1 MDYLL
6 MMEYLITQKQLRH
19 LINESEGDNIQN
31 DLQKLYQFTLDVI
44 EKSQKMWNLNVRFLM
59 TWGAAIG
66 GMIMPLKSW
75 IEGQHPELSEKQIIL
90 LLVGISCNYFY
101 DNETFIRGILDKI
114 KKEGLIGPFRK
125 LFTKSEELKNN
136 FLDFLNSIKVF
147 GRSTSSLMA
156 YAFILPILDDVISL
170 ISGSGDP
177 EFIIKNIVGRIVAS
191 SVVLVG
197 GSAVTS
203 LISNIIKKYRD

>member
-6 MMEYLITQKQLRH
+6 MMEYLITQRQLRH

-75 IEGQHPELSEKQIIL
+75 IEGEHPELSEKQIIL
-90 LLVGISCNYFY
+90 LLVGITCNYFY
-101 DNETFIRGILDKI
+101 DNEKFIRGILDKI
-114 KKEGLIGPFRK
+114 KQEGLIGPFRK
-125 LFTKSEELKNN
+125 LFTKSEELKNSL
-136 FLDFLNSIKVF
+136 LDFLTSIKIF
-147 GRSTSSLMA
+147 GRSTSSLMS
-156 YAFILPILDDVISL
+156 YAFILPIFDDIFSL
-170 ISGSGDP
+170 IGGSEDP
-177 EFIIKNIVGRIVAS
+177 EFVIKNIVGRIVAS
-191 SVVLVG
+191 SVVLLS
-197 GSAVTS
+197 GSAITS
-203 LISNIIKKYRD
+203 LISKIIKKYRD

>member
-1 MDYLL
+1 
-6 MMEYLITQKQLRH
+6 
-19 LINESEGDNIQN
+19 
-31 DLQKLYQFTLDVI
+31 
-44 EKSQKMWNLNVRFLM
+44 
-59 TWGAAIG
+59 
-66 GMIMPLKSW
+66 
-75 IEGQHPELSEKQIIL
+75 
-90 LLVGISCNYFY
+90 
-101 DNETFIRGILDKI
+101 
-114 KKEGLIGPFRK
+114 
-125 LFTKSEELKNN
+125 
-136 FLDFLNSIKVF
+136 
-147 GRSTSSLMA
+147 MA